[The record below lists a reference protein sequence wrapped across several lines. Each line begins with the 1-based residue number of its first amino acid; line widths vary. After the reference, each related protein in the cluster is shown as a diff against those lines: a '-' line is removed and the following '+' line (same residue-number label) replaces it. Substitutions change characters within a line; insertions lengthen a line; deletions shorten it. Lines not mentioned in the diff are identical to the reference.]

1 MNVRPFAF
9 VLAASALAALPAR
22 GARADDLVERRS
34 PVVRAVEKARPGVVS
49 IRTNQIVNVP
59 RYYNWFEYDTVP
71 EEREGS
77 LGTGVIFDPQGFVIT
92 NAHVISRATR
102 IFVTIGDGT
111 AAQMEREGKLVAV
124 DLDND
129 LAIVRLIPPEG
140 ATQATVYPFLAL
152 GRSNDLLI
160 GETVV
165 AIGNPF
171 RLGTTV
177 TTGVISAIRRSIKP
191 KQGQE
196 TEFKDFVQI
205 DAAINPG
212 NSGGPIVDINGRWIG
227 VNTAILNRST
237 GAEGIGFAIPA
248 DRVREMIGRS
258 FKRRAWTGEWFGF
271 DVDAGPNGRVV
282 VRDVG
287 AQGPAA
293 DKGLRRGD
301 VITSVGGRPTPTMY
315 DFRLAEAA
323 LAKGEA
329 EKLQVARGEGD
340 GVDLE
345 IPSKGFAAGSLSRER
360 FGFVARDATAED
372 AQRLGIGPD
381 GGVVVTEIVP
391 QGPAERIRLRAAD
404 VVTALGSERIR
415 NLDDLATFLEMVH
428 PGDGVGLRIQRVVT
442 DRFGATGVREAQ
454 ATLVAE

>member
-1 MNVRPFAF
+1 MNVRPLAFA
-9 VLAASALAALPAR
+9 LAASALLAVPAR
-22 GARADDLVERRS
+22 GARADELVERRS

-59 RYYNWFEYDTVP
+59 RYYNWFEYETVP

-129 LAIVRLIPPEG
+129 LAIVRLNPPDG
-140 ATQATVYPFLAL
+140 ATQPTVYPYLAL

-177 TTGVISAIRRSIKP
+177 TTGVVSAMRRSIKP

-196 TEFKDFVQI
+196 TEFKDFIQI

-227 VNTAILNRST
+227 VNTAILNRAT

-258 FKRRAWTGEWFGF
+258 FKRRVWTGEWFGF
-271 DVDAGPNGRVV
+271 DVDAGPDGRVV
-282 VRDVG
+282 VREVS

-293 DKGLRRGD
+293 ERGLRRGD
-301 VITSVGGRPTPTMY
+301 VITSIGGRPTDTIY
-315 DFRLAEAA
+315 DFRLAEAV
-323 LAKGEA
+323 LSKGA
-329 EKLQVARGEGD
+329 PAKLQLARGD
-340 GVDLE
+340 GVGVDVE
-345 IPSKGFAAGSLSRER
+345 IPSRGFSIGGLSRER

-372 AQRLGIGPD
+372 VQRLGVAPD
-381 GGVVVTEIVP
+381 GGIVVTEIVP
-391 QGPAERIRLRAAD
+391 QGPAERVRLRTAD
-404 VVTALGSERIR
+404 VVKALGSERIR
-415 NLDDLATFLEMVH
+415 NLDDLATFLEMIH
-428 PGDGVGLRIQRVVT
+428 PGDGVELRIQRVVT